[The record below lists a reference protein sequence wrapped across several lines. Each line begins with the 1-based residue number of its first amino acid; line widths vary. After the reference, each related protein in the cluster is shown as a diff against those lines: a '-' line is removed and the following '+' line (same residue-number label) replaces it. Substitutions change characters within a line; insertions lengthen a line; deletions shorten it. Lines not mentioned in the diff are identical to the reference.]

1 MKRLSDLF
9 SPKYFYA
16 KRQTKSAAESSDFE
30 HQAVRQK
37 LRQVAD
43 AVQRFQP
50 VIDRNMERNDP
61 SHRLSWKY
69 LSVHAGMVVPM
80 AQALLARAEGRT
92 KDEAAHWK
100 LVRQHLIA
108 HEDTIEGVFDLYR
121 FQQTFPGVR

>member
-92 KDEAAHWK
+92 KDEAAHWAE
-100 LVRQHLIA
+100 VRQYLID
-108 HEDTIEGVFDLYR
+108 HEAATEGAFDFYR